1 MHQFFLINH
10 ILTETHF
17 KHYIKPV
24 KTIDLIHLI
33 YNIISLKESENEII
47 SNIISSRIFCL
58 CPTVG
63 HRVLLQ
69 SEYQS
74 TFKLFNN

>member
-1 MHQFFLINH
+1 MHQFFFLRNH

-33 YNIISLKESENEII
+33 HNIISLEESENEII
-47 SNIISSRIFCL
+47 SNIICSRTFCECL
-58 CPTVG
+58 TVG
-63 HRVLLQ
+63 HRVFLQ
-69 SEYQS
+69 LEYQS
-74 TFKLFNN
+74 TF